1 MPQARSG
8 GSSGGGSSGSSSSGG
23 SGPVAV
29 DRQPVDGSRSGGSR
43 SGTSR
48 ASGSR
53 SSRST
58 AAKRP
63 AAKRSTS
70 ARSGTTK
77 AKPKPKP
84 GSPEARVEAA
94 ATRVRKLNEQI
105 IDAGKQ
111 AGESTLTSYE
121 KFLKSIAELDRARP
135 RLERRRVDRE
145 PRDRSGEVHPRR
157 HGVADEGSAEDAEVA
172 TRPACAR
179 SAGSRPKS
187 RRARRTCSR
196 SGTCRA
202 RGPRRGRHVASSPAA
217 RWAPPPADR
226 SGPRR
231 ACPGRAGG
239 A

>member
-23 SGPVAV
+23 TGRSRSTGS
-29 DRQPVDGSRSGGSR
+29 RSTGSRSGGSR
-43 SGTSR
+43 SGSSR
-48 ASGSR
+48 ASSSR

-121 KFLKSIAELDRARP
+121 KFLKSIA
-135 RLERRRVDRE
+135 
-145 PRDRSGEVHPRR
+145 
-157 HGVADEGSAEDAEVA
+157 GSIE
-172 TRPACAR
+172 
-179 SAGSRPKS
+179 
-187 RRARRTCSR
+187 
-196 SGTCRA
+196 
-202 RGPRRGRHVASSPAA
+202 RGPGSSDVEWIANLATAQAKFIRDVTASLTKAA
-217 RWAPPPADR
+217 RKTLK
-226 SGPRR
+226 
-231 ACPGRAGG
+231 
-239 A
+239 